1 MLKKQCLRQDSSVQT
16 LHSAEP
22 EQKKK
27 IPILHLLKNHC
38 RVKHLSYRTEQTYCG
53 WVRRFFNF
61 HNQKGRAPLSLYDMG
76 RQEVEAFLTHLA
88 LDRNVSAST
97 QNQAFNALIFLY
109 KNVIPKDLGEIDAIR
124 AKKSTRLPV
133 VLSREEVRSILK
145 CLSGQ
150 EWLMVSFL
158 YGCGLRLM
166 EVLRLRIKDID
177 TEKLSITVRC
187 GKGDKDRIVMLPEVV
202 IESLKRQMLKAAD
215 LHKQDTNDK
224 IPVSL
229 LDGLERKY
237 PGIPYEWGWYWIF
250 PARKR
255 GIDPI
260 SKKLKRH
267 HLHET
272 ALQRTVKQAVRRAK
286 IIKPAGCHTFR
297 HSFATHL
304 IEDGVDIR
312 TVQELLGHKDI
323 RTTQIYTHVLN
334 RGCSVKSPLDGLI

>member
-1 MLKKQCLRQDSSVQT
+1 MPVQT
-16 LHSAEP
+16 LHTAEP

-27 IPILHLLKNHC
+27 IPILQLLRNHC
-38 RVKHLSYRTEQTYCG
+38 RVKHLSYRTEQSYSG
-53 WVRRFFNF
+53 WVRRFFTF
-61 HNQKGRAPLSLYDMG
+61 HNSKGKAPLSLYDMG
-76 RQEVEAFLTHLA
+76 RQEVEAFLTYLA

-97 QNQAFNALIFLY
+97 QNQAFNALLFLY

-145 CLSGQ
+145 YLSGQ
-150 EWLMVSFL
+150 EWLMVSLL

-166 EVLRLRIKDID
+166 ECLRLRIKDID
-177 TEKLSITVRC
+177 IEKLSIIVRC
-187 GKGDKDRIVMLPEVV
+187 GKGDKDRVVMLPEVV
-202 IESLKRQMLKAAD
+202 VESLKRQMLKASD
-215 LHKQDTNDK
+215 LHKQDAIDK

-334 RGCSVKSPLDGLI
+334 RGCSVKSPLDRLI